1 MDDSLLGYERW
12 CVIDMDHSLLG
23 YERCRGAT
31 GDDGDEVFPATLDTP
46 GVPLDQLSQRNGH
59 LFLHGTRVVHLAWDV
74 EQLKHR
80 HTWYMW
86 QIMWEA
92 DWIHDVTDHVRGWL
106 NTQCDRS
113 CYRLNKYMTWQIM
126 LPAHQIHGVTG
137 SLNAWHDRSCDQLT
151 EYMMWQIML
160 PAHQIHG
167 VTGSLNAWCD
177 RSCDRLTECMMWH
190 IMWQAHWMHD
200 VKTYLGAPVSL
211 PTKACKPLPSTTT
224 DRLK

>member
-1 MDDSLLGYERW
+1 
-12 CVIDMDHSLLG
+12 MDHSLLG

-92 DWIHDVTDHVRGWL
+92 DWIHDVTDHVTGSPIHDVTDHVTGSPNTWRDRSCYRLTKYMVWQAHWMHDVTDHVTSSL
-106 NTQCDRS
+106 NTWCDRS
-113 CYRLNKYMTWQIM
+113 CYRLTKYMVWQ
-126 LPAHQIHGVTG
+126 AHWMHDVTD
-137 SLNAWHDRSCDQLT
+137 H
-151 EYMMWQIML
+151 
-160 PAHQIHG
+160 

-177 RSCDRLTECMMWH
+177 ISCDRLTECMMWKLTLVPLFLSRPKPANH
-190 IMWQAHWMHD
+190 SPPRRQIVWNN
-200 VKTYLGAPVSL
+200 TNNTSL
-211 PTKACKPLPSTTT
+211 Q
-224 DRLK
+224 R